1 MPSQSFDELI
11 DQVRQVGGSDPLA
24 RLDAAVTVGTALA
37 DQADH
42 LLDHFVAE
50 SRQAGHSWTAI
61 GERLGVTKQAARQRF
76 AGRTETLALA
86 VEPRPRLRAC
96 LARAEIEARA
106 DGSTEVGT
114 DHLLLGLLTEGVA
127 AAILERVGVTA
138 AAIRT
143 SRQRLFGPTGPA
155 HESVPPM
162 SAESIRAL
170 DVAAQQGAAG
180 CADQPPWFGTE
191 HLLAALTL
199 DPGSRARR
207 VLNDLDTDIA
217 SIKRE
222 LGSYVN
228 LGPRSIRRR
237 WWRHRPEAPACS
249 FCARPRTVT
258 GRVVTGPGVH
268 ICSDCTRICAAAH
281 DHDDTRAAEPP
292 DAEAGWGPPPP

>member
-1 MPSQSFDELI
+1 MAGQSFDELI
-11 DQVRQVGGSDPLA
+11 DQVRIVGGADPLA
-24 RLDAAVTVGTALA
+24 RLDAAVAVGAALSA
-37 DQADH
+37 QADH

-50 SRQAGHSWTAI
+50 SRHSGHSWTAI

-76 AGRTETLALA
+76 AGRAETLALA

-96 LARAEIEARA
+96 LARAEIEAQA

-114 DHLLLGLLTEGVA
+114 HHLLLGLLTEGVA
-127 AAILERVGVTA
+127 AAILERVGVTD

-143 SRQRLFGPTGPA
+143 SQQRLFGPTRPA

-162 SAESIRAL
+162 SAESTRAL
-170 DVAAQQGAAG
+170 DAAAYQGVSG

-191 HLLAALTL
+191 HLLAALAL

-222 LGSYVN
+222 LACYVR
-228 LGPRSIRRR
+228 PRPRPIRRR
-237 WWRHRPEAPACS
+237 WWRHRSEAPNCS
-249 FCARPRTVT
+249 FCGLPQTVT
-258 GRVVTGPGVH
+258 GRVVAGPGVH
-268 ICSDCTRICAAAH
+268 ICANCTRLCAEAH
-281 DHDDTRAAEPP
+281 DHETRPSKPP
-292 DAEAGWGPPPP
+292 NTEAD